1 MNKIKNFYFVGNAHI
16 DPVWMWRWQEG
27 CTEAKATMR
36 SVLDRM
42 KEFPEFTFVCGTSV
56 VFEWIEDSD
65 PEMFKEIQERVKE
78 GRFVI
83 VNGWYVQP
91 DCNLPSGEGFARQSL
106 YGQRYFYDKFGVT
119 AKTGYNVDS
128 FGHHA
133 NIPQILRKSGMDQY
147 VALRPGPHEMEM
159 PSHVLRWRSPD
170 GSEVLFSRILRAYQT
185 TYSFVDVKG
194 NLKENAVD
202 AEEMYFRMQEVDE
215 LASSDC
221 DSAFVF
227 FGVGNHGGGPTI
239 ENLKSIRQIKKEH
252 PELNIQISNTHD
264 FFDDQRAR
272 WEDIPVLDDDLQHH
286 AAGCYSA
293 VSAIKKGVRKA
304 ENAIYAAEN
313 YAMLAN
319 AVMDKKGPST
329 KAFSDAWKN
338 ILFAHFHDCMGGCSA
353 KTTYED
359 SDIFLK
365 ETLAFAQRTENSA
378 LQAISWNIGTAD
390 ATKGIPVMV
399 FNPHPFAIDTLVTI
413 PKRIEQLY
421 DDEGN
426 EVPSQI
432 VRSEDSRCRKKLG
445 STVFKAKVPALG
457 WATYWFRGA
466 LPQQGFTP
474 YYYPDT
480 SVKPEYENK
489 AWVEYLPSGSE
500 YVRDQELILEN
511 EFLRVQFQKNTGYIC
526 SIFDKVSGKE
536 QLSGLGAVP
545 VVMDEYGY
553 DTWAHAQTYWTKQV
567 GQFVDAQFTTLERGP
582 VRSCI
587 KVVSRYNDSVLTQY
601 FSLCEG
607 DRALRVEAKL
617 DWHEQHKML
626 KIRYDSACTEDPH
639 AFYEIPFGVFERPA
653 NGEEEPGQ
661 SWIAVRQ
668 GQEGLALLN
677 DSKYSYSIQGGSLSL
692 SVCRSPYYIDHAR
705 GDQDDLESE
714 FTDQGEQ
721 TFTYAVMPL
730 EGLGW
735 GEVTRKA
742 RILNQ
747 DVTLIMENNHK
758 GDLPTVLTGLA
769 CDKNNVIVTAFK
781 QSEDGKGIILR
792 AYETEGKETEATF
805 TGAAIP
811 APLTAVFKPFSVQTY
826 YLETGSDQWKEVML
840 TEMDF

>member
-1 MNKIKNFYFVGNAHI
+1 MKIKNFYFVGNAHI

-27 CTEAKATMR
+27 SCEAKATLR

-42 KEFPEFTFVCGTSV
+42 KEFPEFTFVCGASQ
-56 VFEWIEDSD
+56 VFEWVEEFD
-65 PEMFKEIQERVKE
+65 PAMFAEIRARVQE

-83 VNGWYVQP
+83 VNGWFVQP
-91 DCNLPSGEGFARQSL
+91 DCNLPSGEGFARHSL
-106 YGQRYFYDKFGVT
+106 YGQRYFHEKFGVT
-119 AKTGYNVDS
+119 ARTGYNVDS
-128 FGHHA
+128 FGHNA

-185 TYSFVDVKG
+185 TYTMIDVKG
-194 NLKENAVD
+194 NLKENVVD
-202 AEEMYFRMQEVDE
+202 AEALYERMLEVDE
-215 LASSDC
+215 LASGDC
-221 DSAFVF
+221 DSAFLF

-239 ENLKSIRQIKKEH
+239 ENLKSIRALKAQH
-252 PELNIQISNTHD
+252 PELNIVISDTHD
-264 FFDDQRAR
+264 FFDDQRKR
-272 WEDIPVLDDDLQHH
+272 LEDIPLLDNDLQHH

-304 ENAIYAAEN
+304 ENAMTAAEN
-313 YAMLAN
+313 YAMLAS
-319 AVMDKKGPST
+319 AVMDKPVPSVQ
-329 KAFSDAWKN
+329 AFSDAWKN

-353 KTTYED
+353 KSVYD
-359 SDIFLK
+359 DADIFLK
-365 ETLAFAQRTENSA
+365 ESRAFAERTVNNC
-378 LQAISWNIGTAD
+378 LQSISWRIGTAD
-390 ATKGIPVMV
+390 STKGIPVMV
-399 FNPHPFAIDTLVTI
+399 FNPHPFALDTLVTI

-466 LPQQGFTP
+466 IPQQGFTP

-480 SVKPEYENK
+480 SEKPEYENK
-489 AWVEYLPSGSE
+489 AWVELQPSGSE
-500 YVRDQELILEN
+500 YVLDRELILEN
-511 EFLRVQFQKNTGYIC
+511 ELLRVEFQKHTGYIT
-526 SIFDKVSGKE
+526 SVFDKVSGRE

-545 VVMDEYGY
+545 VVIDEYGF
-553 DTWAHAQTYWTKQV
+553 DTWAHAQTYWDKQV
-567 GQFVDAQFTTLERGP
+567 GQFTDAKFTTLERGP

-601 FSLCEG
+601 FSLSAG

-617 DWHEQHKML
+617 DWHERHKML
-626 KIRYDSACTEDPH
+626 KLRYDSACTEDPH
-639 AFYEIPFGVFERPA
+639 AFYEIPFGVLERPA

-668 GQEGLALLN
+668 GDEGLALLN
-677 DSKYSYSIQGGSLSL
+677 DCKYSYSILGGSLNL

-705 GDQDDLESE
+705 GDQDDPESE

-721 TFTYAVMPL
+721 TFSYAVLPIQ
-730 EGLGW
+730 GLGW
-735 GEVTRKA
+735 GEVTRQA
-742 RILNQ
+742 RLLNQ
-747 DVTLIMENNHK
+747 DVTVIMENNHE
-758 GDLPTVLTGLA
+758 GDLPTALAGLT
-769 CDKNNVIVTAFK
+769 CDRDNLIVTAFK
-781 QSEDGKGIILR
+781 RSEDGCGTVLR
-792 AYETEGKETEATF
+792 AYETEGAETEATF
-805 TGAAIP
+805 TGAALP
-811 APLTAVFKPFSVQTY
+811 APLTAVFRPWSAQTY
-826 YLETGSDQWKEVML
+826 YLPDGETQWKEVLL
-840 TEMDF
+840 TEFDM